1 MRAGGSSDPGQVR
14 EENQDVFALRE
25 ELGLAVLADG
35 MGGTRA
41 GGVAAE
47 IAVDAALEHLASVRK
62 NQTLDADSLSAAIK
76 QANSRVIGM
85 SNAISSYRGMGTTL
99 VTTALIDESR
109 GFIAHVGDSR
119 AYRFREG
126 ELEQITRDHSLV
138 QDWVDTGVISA
149 AEARNAPN
157 RNVITRAIGADRTVE
172 PDVTEIE
179 VVTGDLL
186 LMCSDG
192 LTGMLTDDQIAFTL
206 QSAAQAAEA
215 ADEDLTKTA
224 SDLVDA
230 ANRAGGTDN
239 ITVVLV
245 RC

>member
-1 MRAGGSSDPGQVR
+1 M
-14 EENQDVFALRE
+14 RE

-47 IAVDAALEHLASVRK
+47 IAVDAALDHLTGVHKR
-62 NQTLDADSLSAAIK
+62 QTLDAAALSAAIK

-99 VTTALIDESR
+99 VTTALVDENR
-109 GFIAHVGDSR
+109 GYIAHVGDSR
-119 AYRFREG
+119 AYRFRDG

-149 AEARNAPN
+149 AEARHAPN
-157 RNVITRAIGADRTVE
+157 RNVITRAIGADRSVE
-172 PDVTEIE
+172 PDVTEIQ
-179 VVTGDLL
+179 VIAGDLL

-192 LTGMLTDDQIAFTL
+192 LTGMLTDDQIAFAL
-206 QSAAQAAEA
+206 HASAQRPE
-215 ADEDLTKTA
+215 EDLTQTA
-224 SDLVDA
+224 GELVDA